1 MQPSLHVLS
10 GGAAN
15 GLVSRLE
22 ARFTAR
28 TGMAIAGT
36 FSAVGQM
43 KDALLAGAPCD
54 VVILTQALID
64 ELMASSHLLPGSARP
79 VGLVRTGVAVAKGQ
93 AAPDVGSADALR
105 QALLGARAIY
115 VPDLSR
121 STAGLHIMKVLRTLG
136 IEQQVAEQ
144 LRPFPNGQTAMAA
157 MARAAQAG
165 EQGLIGCTQVTE
177 ILNTP
182 GVALAGLLPAGLEL
196 STLYVAAVARSSGA
210 APAATELIALLSDPS
225 HEATRRDCGFD

>member
-43 KDALLAGAPCD
+43 KEALLAGTPCD
-54 VVILTQALID
+54 VLILTQALID
-64 ELMASSHLLPGSARP
+64 ELMASGHLLPGSARP

-93 AAPDVGSADALR
+93 TQADVGSPDALR
-105 QALLGARAIY
+105 QALQRSRAIY
-115 VPDLSR
+115 VPDLSQ

-136 IEQQVAEQ
+136 IEQEVAEQ

-165 EQGLIGCTQVTE
+165 DHGLIGCTQVTE

-182 GVALAGLLPAGLEL
+182 GVVLAGPLPAGLEL
-196 STLYVAAVARSSGA
+196 STLYVAAVARSSQA
-210 APAATELIALLSDPS
+210 AQAATELIALLTDPS

>member
-1 MQPSLHVLS
+1 MMSLDFKFFVK
-10 GGAAN
+10 
-15 GLVSRLE
+15 
-22 ARFTAR
+22 
-28 TGMAIAGT
+28 
-36 FSAVGQM
+36 M
-43 KDALLAGAPCD
+43 KEALLAGTPCD
-54 VVILTQALID
+54 VLILTQALID
-64 ELMASSHLLPGSARP
+64 ELMASGHLLPGSARP

-93 AAPDVGSADALR
+93 TQADVGSPDALR
-105 QALLGARAIY
+105 QALQRSRAIY

-136 IEQQVAEQ
+136 IEQEVAEQ

-165 EQGLIGCTQVTE
+165 DHGLIGCTQVTE

-182 GVALAGLLPAGLEL
+182 GVVLAGPLPAGLEL
-196 STLYVAAVARSSGA
+196 STLYVAAVARSSQA
-210 APAATELIALLSDPS
+210 AQAATELIALLTDPS

>member
-43 KDALLAGAPCD
+43 KEALLAGTPCD
-54 VVILTQALID
+54 VLILTQALID
-64 ELMASSHLLPGSARP
+64 ELMASGHLLPGSARP

-93 AAPDVGSADALR
+93 TQANVGSPDALR
-105 QALLGARAIY
+105 QALQGSRAIY
-115 VPDLSR
+115 VPDPSR

-136 IEQQVAEQ
+136 IEQEVAEQ

-165 EQGLIGCTQVTE
+165 DHGLIGCTQVTE

-182 GVALAGLLPAGLEL
+182 GVVLAGPLPAGLEL
-196 STLYVAAVARSSGA
+196 STLYVAAVARSSQA
-210 APAATELIALLSDPS
+210 AQAATELIALLTDPS

>member
-43 KDALLAGAPCD
+43 KEALLAGTPCD
-54 VVILTQALID
+54 VLILTQALID
-64 ELMASSHLLPGSARP
+64 ELMASGHLLPGSARP

-93 AAPDVGSADALR
+93 TQADVGSPDALR
-105 QALLGARAIY
+105 QALQRSRAIY
-115 VPDLSR
+115 VPDLSQ

-136 IEQQVAEQ
+136 IEQEVAEQ

-157 MARAAQAG
+157 MDRAAQAG
-165 EQGLIGCTQVTE
+165 EHGLIGCTQVTE

-182 GVALAGLLPAGLEL
+182 GVVLAGPLPAGLEL
-196 STLYVAAVARSSGA
+196 STLYVAAVARSSQAGQ
-210 APAATELIALLSDPS
+210 AATELIALLTDPS